1 MKIIL
6 IPDMALELNQAIL
19 APYHPPRTPN
29 REYDAIDVQHDKPV
43 ILNYQCDLLKL
54 SDIRPIPE
62 GFRGSPIMLCFDYQ
76 TQTVQGIVGPAI
88 EVRPVES
95 MNNHGKKKTEN
106 NP

>member
-1 MKIIL
+1 MFLNALIL
-6 IPDMALELNQAIL
+6 IL
-19 APYHPPRTPN
+19 H
-29 REYDAIDVQHDKPV
+29 
-43 ILNYQCDLLKL
+43 YQCDLLKL